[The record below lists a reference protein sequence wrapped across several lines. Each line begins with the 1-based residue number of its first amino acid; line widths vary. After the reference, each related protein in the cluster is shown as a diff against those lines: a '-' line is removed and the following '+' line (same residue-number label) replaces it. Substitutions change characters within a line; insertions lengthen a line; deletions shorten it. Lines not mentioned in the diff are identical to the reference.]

1 MITCFL
7 TNWGVTIALGLL
19 LTLSE
24 WLAKTK
30 KFEENGLFD
39 LTTHF
44 LKSILILVK
53 LRRTKVCPSLKLEWC
68 MMLRLNQ
75 SQTWAQ
81 HLR

>member
-30 KFEENGLFD
+30 RFEENGLLD
-39 LTTHF
+39 LITHF
-44 LKSILILVK
+44 LKVILRK
-53 LRRTKVCPSLKLEWC
+53 GDQK
-68 MMLRLNQ
+68 
-75 SQTWAQ
+75 
-81 HLR
+81 